1 MQTSFSRR
9 WFAGLLSAAWLLP
22 LIPAHAAWPE
32 DQPIRIIVP
41 QAAGGTND
49 TVARIVGVEL
59 GKALKQSVIVEN
71 RPGAAGAIGMEAV
84 VKAKPDGYTLGLASD
99 SAALLDVVR
108 PNAAWKFGRDVIG
121 IGMIGEQP
129 IAVAVP
135 ANSPHRTLADLL
147 QEARARSGKLAYGT
161 SGVGSSQHIV
171 GEWLASL
178 AGVQVIHIP
187 YKGGGQ
193 AITDL
198 VGGQVP
204 YAVLGLA
211 PMLAQQKAG
220 KVRVLAVTTPKRDAS
235 LPQVP
240 TLTEQGFPQIALAQW
255 AGIVAPDDL
264 PSPVRQRLSEELE
277 RVLQLPHVRQQLSE
291 AGIQP
296 RSLPTGPFSTFLRD
310 TTAMWTRLV
319 TTLKL
324 KLD

>member
-1 MQTSFSRR
+1 MHHSPTLLGLTRTL
-9 WFAGLLSAAWLLP
+9 FAALALSAA
-22 LIPAHAAWPE
+22 PAFGAWPA
-32 DQPIRIIVP
+32 DQPIKIIVP

-49 TVARIVGVEL
+49 TVARIIGVEL

-99 SAALLDVVR
+99 SAALLDVIR
-108 PNAAWKFGRDVIG
+108 PNAPWRFGRDAVG
-121 IGMIGEQP
+121 VGMIGEQP

-135 ANSPHRTLADLL
+135 ANSAYKTLAELL
-147 QEARARSGKLAYGT
+147 QDAKARPGKLAFGT

-171 GEWLASL
+171 GEWLANL
-178 AGVQVIHIP
+178 AAVQVVHVP

-211 PMLAQQKAG
+211 PLLAQQKAG
-220 KVRVLAVTTPKRDAS
+220 KVRVLAVTTARRDPA

-240 TLTEQGFPQIALAQW
+240 TLTELGFPQIALAQW
-255 AGIVAPDDL
+255 AGVVAPDDV
-264 PSPVRQRLSEELE
+264 PAPVLQRLSQELE
-277 RVLQLPHVRQQLSE
+277 NVLLLPNVRQQLTD
-291 AGIQP
+291 AGMQP
-296 RSLPTGPFSTFLRD
+296 RQLGTGPFTAFLRE
-310 TTAMWTRLV
+310 TVATWTRLV
-319 TTLKL
+319 STLKL
-324 KLD
+324 KLE